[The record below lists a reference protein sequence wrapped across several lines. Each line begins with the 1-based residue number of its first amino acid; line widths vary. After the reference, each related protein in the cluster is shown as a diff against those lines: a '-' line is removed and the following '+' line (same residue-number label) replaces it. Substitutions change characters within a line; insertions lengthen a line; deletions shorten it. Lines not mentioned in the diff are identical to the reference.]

1 MARIG
6 SVAAAPF
13 RGDQFA
19 SLYLGATRVPTV
31 PGSVVFYNSL
41 FIDGNQEV
49 EFTGPANNGGSAV
62 VSLVYRFNGSTIT
75 PNTIS
80 FSAPVNRYVARFTGT
95 DLRGLQVSAA
105 AVNVVGEGLFSAPGT
120 VV

>member
-13 RGDQFA
+13 LGDQFA

-41 FIDGNQEV
+41 FIGGNQEV

-62 VSLVYRFNGSTIT
+62 VSLVYKFNGSTIT
-75 PNTIS
+75 PNITNY
-80 FSAPVNRYVARFTGT
+80 SAPLNRYFAIFTGT

-105 AVNVVGEGLFSAPGT
+105 AVNAVGQGMSSAPET
-120 VV
+120 VI

>member
-75 PNTIS
+75 PNATN
-80 FSAPVNRYVARFTGT
+80 FSAPVNKYFARFTGT

>member
-1 MARIG
+1 MRLG
-6 SVAAAPF
+6 STAAAPF
-13 RGDQFA
+13 HGSNFA
-19 SLYLGATRVPTV
+19 SLYLGAVRVPTV

-49 EFTGPANNGGSAV
+49 SFTGPANNGGSAV
-62 VSLVYRFNGSTIT
+62 TSLVYRFNGSTIT

-80 FSAPVNRYVARFTGT
+80 FSAPVNRYVAVFTGT

-105 AVNVVGEGLFSAPGT
+105 AVNAVGEGLSSAPET